1 MTLLAIDTST
11 SVCVLGVR
19 QGEETWV
26 DETDLGRTH
35 SREILPRIEAL
46 VSEGG
51 VSKSDLNTIVY
62 GQGPG
67 SFTGLR
73 IGIGVVQ
80 GLAYGLSIPV
90 VGVSSLACLAQQ
102 FIHDE
107 GNAALVALT
116 ARNTEVY
123 FGAYEKHENG
133 VRLVGREGVF
143 EAAEIPAQS
152 DSLNWC
158 GVGGGWAF
166 EEALQESARVDIFA
180 VHLEPKIK
188 AADLLDLGEIAL
200 GRGQQKNAFEALP
213 KYLREQVAAKPKAK
227 PTTKSGNIS

>member
-46 VSEGG
+46 LSEAG
-51 VSKSDLNTIVY
+51 VKKSDLSLFMS
-62 GQGPG
+62 G
-67 SFTGLR
+67 SGFFYRTAHR
-73 IGIGVVQ
+73 YRCRSRF
-80 GLAYGLSIPV
+80 AYGLSIPV

-102 FIHDE
+102 FIRDE

-133 VRLVGREGVF
+133 VRLIGREGVF
-143 EAAEIPAQS
+143 VAAVIPALS

-180 VHLEPKIK
+180 VHLGPKIK

-213 KYLREQVAAKPKAK
+213 EYLREQVAAKPKAK

>member
-1 MTLLAIDTST
+1 MKRIWVEHTVEKSCRVLKRCCLRLGSKKVILILLFM
-11 SVCVLGVR
+11 VR
-19 QGEETWV
+19 V
-26 DETDLGRTH
+26 R
-35 SREILPRIEAL
+35 
-46 VSEGG
+46 
-51 VSKSDLNTIVY
+51 
-62 GQGPG
+62 

-102 FIHDE
+102 FIRDE

-133 VRLVGREGVF
+133 VRLIGREGVF

-180 VHLEPKIK
+180 VHLGPKIK
-188 AADLLDLGEIAL
+188 AADLLISEKSRWGGGSRKMRSRLCRNIYGSKL
-200 GRGQQKNAFEALP
+200 LRSP
-213 KYLREQVAAKPKAK
+213 KRNRQPNQGIFLKVP
-227 PTTKSGNIS
+227 SVL